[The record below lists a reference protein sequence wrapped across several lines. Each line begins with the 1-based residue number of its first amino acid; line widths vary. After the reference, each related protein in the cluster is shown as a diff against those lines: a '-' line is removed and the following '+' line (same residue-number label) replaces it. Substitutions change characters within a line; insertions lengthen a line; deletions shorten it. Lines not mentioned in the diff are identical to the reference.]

1 MNILQSNY
9 IFKIFGFS
17 PFMRSSCTPVVSGDY
32 QLSQQ
37 LCEPSSI
44 HFISESI
51 KFIHI
56 KYTLCLK
63 VSQFFSDLWDSF
75 VLKSVCL

>member
-1 MNILQSNY
+1 MNILQSND

-17 PFMRSSCTPVVSGDY
+17 PFMRSSCTPVVSGAY
-32 QLSQQ
+32 QLCQQ
-37 LCEPSSI
+37 LCEPSPI

-51 KFIHI
+51 KIIHI
-56 KYTLCLK
+56 KYTLYHK

>member
-1 MNILQSNY
+1 MNILQSND

-56 KYTLCLK
+56 KYTLYHK
-63 VSQFFSDLWDSF
+63 VSQFR
-75 VLKSVCL
+75 